1 MKINLIYSSIQAFK
15 NEQKG
20 ATAIE
25 YGLLALS
32 LASMMFIA
40 LHGYNGLALAI
51 KARLGQ
57 LATLVNDA
65 VFSL

>member
-1 MKINLIYSSIQAFK
+1 MKL
-15 NEQKG
+15 
-20 ATAIE
+20 TAIE

-40 LHGYNGLALAI
+40 LHGDNGLALAI
-51 KARLGQ
+51 KIRLEY
-57 LATLVNDA
+57 LSTLVNDA